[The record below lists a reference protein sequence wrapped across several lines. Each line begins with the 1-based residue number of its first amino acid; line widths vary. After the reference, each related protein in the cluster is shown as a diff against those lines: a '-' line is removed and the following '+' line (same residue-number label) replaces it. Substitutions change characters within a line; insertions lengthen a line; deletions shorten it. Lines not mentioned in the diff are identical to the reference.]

1 MENNYLYQQAITKK
15 QFLKDVEMAKKVV
28 DSGFPA
34 HFILIN
40 SSSFINVRTIGG
52 TTLSDIKDLY
62 GGYPIYKDYRFAVAH
77 LDKSNNDRLT
87 ASSIIIRDLTKKD
100 RAQLRS
106 GFKFFPQNT
115 YIAEMSAPDGFTV
128 MLPFKQ
134 NPDGSTVLLE
144 QNNLYRKTKASGTA
158 LQDVRKTW
166 DESIWQVS
174 ERIIELFPDLMDSL
188 LAVVNYKGVDMC
200 IPIEKTTAKKTFR
213 TREKEGERR
222 AHLIHNVN
230 QHDRKNLK
238 NTDKV
243 KSHLRGKS
251 ELVINGLDVAL
262 IATHEWSFRYHS
274 ETDPRM
280 NMVRVNQ

>member
-15 QFLKDVEMAKKVV
+15 QFMNDVETAKKVV

-40 SSSFINVRTIGG
+40 SSSFKNVRTIGG
-52 TTLSDIKDLY
+52 TTLSDIKDIY
-62 GGYPIYKDYRFAVAH
+62 GGYPIYKDYRFALPHYDEDGKV
-77 LDKSNNDRLT
+77 T
-87 ASSIIIRDLTKKD
+87 ASSIVIRDLTKKD
-100 RAQLRS
+100 RAKLRN
-106 GFKFFPQNT
+106 GFKFFPQQT

-134 NPDGSTVLLE
+134 NPDGSTVLLA
-144 QNNLYRKTKASGTA
+144 QNNIFRKTKASGA
-158 LQDVRKTW
+158 FLQDLRNDW
-166 DESIWQVS
+166 NQSIWQYA
-174 ERIIELFPDLMDSL
+174 ERIIELFPDLLDSL
-188 LAVVNYKGVDMC
+188 LAVVRYKNVDMC
-200 IPIEKTTAKKTFR
+200 IPIEKTSAKNTFR
-213 TREKEGERR
+213 TREKDGERR

-230 QHDRKNLK
+230 QYGRSNLK

-251 ELVINGLDVAL
+251 EFVINGMEVAL
-262 IATHEWSFRYHS
+262 MATHEWSFRYHS

-280 NMVRVNQ
+280 NIVRVNK